1 MTCFFI
7 TASKGSSAN
16 LLQSGSKRR
25 RTKKQIE
32 AEKQAQLLK
41 EQQQQA
47 RLANYDAMQAKMQM
61 LEADRQKGQAAADL
75 VEQFLD
81 AGFVKQGSDG
91 SFSIPGASVSKK
103 FKPFGGK

>member
-1 MTCFFI
+1 
-7 TASKGSSAN
+7 
-16 LLQSGSKRR
+16 
-25 RTKKQIE
+25 
-32 AEKQAQLLK
+32 
-41 EQQQQA
+41 
-47 RLANYDAMQAKMQM
+47 MQMKVQM